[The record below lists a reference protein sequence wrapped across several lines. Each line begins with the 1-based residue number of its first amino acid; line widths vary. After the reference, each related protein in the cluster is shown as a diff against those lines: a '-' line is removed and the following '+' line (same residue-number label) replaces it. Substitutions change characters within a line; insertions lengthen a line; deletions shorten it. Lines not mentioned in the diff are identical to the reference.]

1 MKIISD
7 LARYLQELLNCN
19 HTPVLWED
27 SKKLA
32 LILRENY
39 AFYQLEIGG
48 VSTLLMVDKK
58 PSEKTPVAIKKQM
71 ESVREKCQWGIIY
84 VCEAVSSFNRKRL
97 IDQKIPF
104 IVPGNQMYLPLMG
117 VDFRE
122 YFRSISKKK
131 TFVSP
136 STQAFILY
144 VLYHREIQKFSPKEA
159 AKNMGYS
166 PMTMSRCFDELKSLG
181 VGEHVTQGKDRFLS
195 FHIRGKELW
204 AQVKPFLKSPIKN
217 KITIYGSIPEGGLLA
232 GNSALSF
239 QSMVAESSIPTY
251 AFSADAWRETQKKKS
266 INGSK
271 NIYQETAEIEIW
283 SYNPHL
289 FAKDNKI
296 DPLSLILTMQEDNDE
311 RVQDALEKLVA
322 KLQW

>member
-1 MKIISD
+1 MNLISD
-7 LARYLQELLNCN
+7 LTRYLQELLSCN
-19 HTPVLWED
+19 HIPVLWED

-32 LILRENY
+32 IILRENY

-58 PSEKTPVAIKKQM
+58 PSEKTPVTIKKQM
-71 ESVREKCQWGIIY
+71 ESVREKCQREIIY

-104 IVPGNQMYLPLMG
+104 IVPGNQMYLPLIG

-131 TFVSP
+131 NFVSP

-144 VLYHREIQKFSPKEA
+144 VLYHREIKKFSPKET

-166 PMTMSRCFDELKSLG
+166 PMTMSRCFAELKSLDI
-181 VGEHVTQGKDRFLS
+181 GEHVTQGKDRFLL
-195 FHIRGKELW
+195 FNIRGKELW
-204 AQVKPFLKSPIKN
+204 AHVKPFLKSPIKN
-217 KITIYGSIPEGGLLA
+217 KIAIYESVPEGGLLA

-251 AFSADAWRETQKKKS
+251 AFSADAWRETQKKNSLKE
-266 INGSK
+266 SK
-271 NIYQETAEIEIW
+271 NIYQETAEIELW

-296 DPLSLILTMQEDNDE
+296 DPLSLILAMQEDYDE
-311 RVQDALEKLVA
+311 RVQDALEKL
-322 KLQW
+322 LEQFQW